1 MAFIKQRWKTR
12 KKPDTNTVSLDEMTD
27 PLAEDSVMM
36 IDQIKQI
43 LVTDDL
49 TSAHFANP
57 GAGMLF
63 LNTLVDSERL
73 QQDIVPRIRLWLE
86 KPPEEW
92 SIFFPQA
99 MIIDSLA
106 ETINS
111 ILLGCVILFHD
122 GLPGKAIAS
131 PKRIDKGRSIEPPQL
146 EKVLL
151 GPQESF
157 VEDFDTNASLL
168 RKRIKDPNLV
178 FHFFSIGE
186 RSRTKVSVVYIK
198 DIAKPE
204 WVEEIETNLRKIN
217 IDRVSTHKEVMELII
232 GKNNSV
238 FPIYELTEL
247 PIRSAINLTRGR
259 IGILVEGSPF
269 VAFLPTTLLTSFVG
283 SEFVYQGTL
292 IPTFVRFIRMLAFVI
307 ALYAPAIYL
316 ALVSV
321 NSSIMPTSF
330 SISIAKDQE
339 GIPYLSFFETFVMML
354 VMDILNEA
362 MAFVPGNVGSALNV
376 VGSLI
381 IGDAAAKAGLV
392 SKFMIIIAA
401 LSSIGAF
408 IASYQVSYAVR
419 LWKYPMMI
427 SAGLFGFYGI
437 SLMTLVMLGHLCS
450 KKSLGVPYM
459 SPLAP
464 FLYKAVRSS
473 LFEPD
478 MSNQNERDETFHP
491 QNKIRQRGDPDH

>member
-1 MAFIKQRWKTR
+1 M
-12 KKPDTNTVSLDEMTD
+12 
-27 PLAEDSVMM
+27 
-36 IDQIKQI
+36 
-43 LVTDDL
+43 
-49 TSAHFANP
+49 
-57 GAGMLF
+57 
-63 LNTLVDSERL
+63 
-73 QQDIVPRIRLWLE
+73 
-86 KPPEEW
+86 
-92 SIFFPQA
+92 FPQA
-99 MIIDSLA
+99 TLVCSLVEVIDC
-106 ETINS
+106 
-111 ILLGCVILFHD
+111 ILQGCVVLIHD
-122 GLPGKAIAS
+122 GLPGKAITS
-131 PKRIDKGRSIEPPQL
+131 PNRMEKGRSISSPQL

-151 GPQESF
+151 GPQDSF
-157 VEDFDTNASLL
+157 VESFETNASLL

-178 FHFFSIGE
+178 FHFFNIGE

-198 DIAKPE
+198 DIAKAE
-204 WVEEIETNLRKIN
+204 WVREIETNIKKIN

-247 PIRSAINLTRGR
+247 PMRSAINLTRGR
-259 IGILVEGSPF
+259 IGILVDGSPF
-269 VAFLPTTLLTSFVG
+269 VAFLPTTLLSSFVG
-283 SEFVYQGTL
+283 SEFVYQGTI

-321 NSSIMPTSF
+321 NSSIMPIEF
-330 SISIAKDQE
+330 SLSIAKDQA
-339 GIPYLSFFETFVMML
+339 GIPYLSIFETFIMML

-419 LWKYPMMI
+419 LWKYPMLI
-427 SAGLFGFYGI
+427 AAG
-437 SLMTLVMLGHLCS
+437 
-450 KKSLGVPYM
+450 
-459 SPLAP
+459 
-464 FLYKAVRSS
+464 FLDFTVFR
-473 LFEPD
+473 
-478 MSNQNERDETFHP
+478 
-491 QNKIRQRGDPDH
+491 